1 MTPNASRFTDRSLF
15 LLRLLWGILAVVFTA
30 LFFLA
35 LPQAVQQAWNEP
47 AVWLDIALQALYL
60 LLGIFIFWQR
70 SNDWVAGVFSL
81 ILIMALS
88 GEKLQVVF
96 GYGPVTAQVDLIFAA
111 ISSTLLICLF
121 YIFPDGRFVPR
132 WTRWAAVGVAGVQ
145 FGRIF
150 FEDAY
155 MQRGFPVMG
164 LFMISAAVAQIY
176 RYRKSTD
183 AVQRQ
188 QIKWVVFGFAVTLLP
203 LGVVLILFAGED
215 FFAANTLGRQ
225 LGFFVWLAFLVVFPL
240 SVMFSILRYRL
251 WDIDVVIRKTLLYIV
266 LTGLLALVFFGSVIL
281 LQRVFEGVT
290 GQQSQLAIVIST
302 LAIAALFNPLRTR
315 IQATIDRRFYRKKYD
330 AQQVL
335 ARFAITARDETDMN
349 ALAAELARVVQEAM
363 QPEIVHLW
371 LRRES
376 TRKKNDGGGR

>member
-121 YIFPDGRFVPR
+121 YICLLYTSPSPR
-132 WTRWAAVGVAGVQ
+132 DRT
-145 FGRIF
+145 
-150 FEDAY
+150 
-155 MQRGFPVMG
+155 
-164 LFMISAAVAQIY
+164 
-176 RYRKSTD
+176 RYRMPSS
-183 AVQRQ
+183 A
-188 QIKWVVFGFAVTLLP
+188 
-203 LGVVLILFAGED
+203 
-215 FFAANTLGRQ
+215 
-225 LGFFVWLAFLVVFPL
+225 
-240 SVMFSILRYRL
+240 
-251 WDIDVVIRKTLLYIV
+251 
-266 LTGLLALVFFGSVIL
+266 
-281 LQRVFEGVT
+281 
-290 GQQSQLAIVIST
+290 
-302 LAIAALFNPLRTR
+302 
-315 IQATIDRRFYRKKYD
+315 
-330 AQQVL
+330 
-335 ARFAITARDETDMN
+335 
-349 ALAAELARVVQEAM
+349 
-363 QPEIVHLW
+363 
-371 LRRES
+371 
-376 TRKKNDGGGR
+376 